1 MAPFL
6 SDLFINLYIK
16 PKAAFVDSYGENHP
30 VNWKFRKKKYIRK
43 KLTIIFLHLQTFSL
57 VHFIN

>member
-30 VNWKFRKKKYIRK
+30 VNWKFRKKNTLER
-43 KLTIIFLHLQTFSL
+43 
-57 VHFIN
+57 N